1 MQNKRFIQSILR
13 LASILGILIF
23 LNLIASFYYG
33 SIDLTEDKRFTLNEA
48 TYQLMADLDDAVTI
62 EILLEGEFPSSFKR
76 LQSATD
82 DLLTKLKSHSS
93 KINIRW
99 INPMSGTKEENL
111 ENGKRLQNDG
121 IYPINLTNA
130 GNLSVTRTVLRSCFA
145 SQATQDAAP
154 SMTML

>member
-62 EILLEGEFPSSFKR
+62 EILL
-76 LQSATD
+76 TD
-82 DLLTKLKSHSS
+82 R
-93 KINIRW
+93 I
-99 INPMSGTKEENL
+99 
-111 ENGKRLQNDG
+111 
-121 IYPINLTNA
+121 
-130 GNLSVTRTVLRSCFA
+130 
-145 SQATQDAAP
+145 
-154 SMTML
+154 